1 MTNNLIS
8 LISTTG
14 DTISTLWNSGKL
26 LVINLLGALII
37 FLIGWLV
44 AIIIGKM
51 VEEVLKRLQF
61 NTIFEKGSFKKV
73 LEKEDLKIN
82 PSAFVGVVI
91 KWVLILAFL
100 MASVEFLGLQEFAKF
115 IKDILS
121 YIPHVFVAVLIF
133 IAAVVVSDISEKIA
147 KIIAESLGIGYQK
160 LIGGIVKVSVWV
172 FASLAI
178 LKELMIASVMVNTLF
193 TALVWGF
200 IALIVLAGGIA
211 FGLGGRE
218 VAADILKDIRNR
230 FKK

>member
-1 MTNNLIS
+1 MTS
-8 LISTTG
+8 DLISTTG
-14 DTISTLWNSGKL
+14 DTILTLWNSGKL

-73 LEKEDLKIN
+73 LDKEDLKIN

-160 LIGGIVKVSVWV
+160 LIGSIVKVSVWV

-218 VAADILKDIRNR
+218 VAADILKDIRSK